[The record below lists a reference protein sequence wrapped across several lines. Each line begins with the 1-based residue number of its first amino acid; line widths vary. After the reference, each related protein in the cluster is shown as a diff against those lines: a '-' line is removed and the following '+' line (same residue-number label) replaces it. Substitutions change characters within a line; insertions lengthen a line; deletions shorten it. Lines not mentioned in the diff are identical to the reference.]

1 MAKQDKATYDSYAPD
16 AFDNPP
22 IGPVGVH
29 RGPRSAGARMAPYLC
44 VLLVALLV
52 GVLTWGLT
60 TGEFAK
66 ILNLPG
72 STQSSQSSDTKSS
85 DSKSSDSKQSG
96 DAASGDAANGTDSN
110 SSDSANSSDSNQQGS
125 SADANQTGG
134 TQTDQSQQQADQQAD
149 QNAQP
154 NKATA
159 VRVVNATGVS
169 GYAAQQAGVLTGAGY
184 TSVEAANPTGT
195 LPSASVVWYQNDADK
210 ATAQD
215 VATTLGIADVQQV
228 SGLDVPVVAIL
239 MN

>member
-52 GVLTWGLT
+52 GVLTWGVT
-60 TGEFAK
+60 TGDFAK

-72 STQSSQSSDTKSS
+72 STQSAQSSDT
-85 DSKSSDSKQSG
+85 KSSDSKQSG

-125 SADANQTGG
+125 STDANQADGAQADQSHQ
-134 TQTDQSQQQADQQAD
+134 QTDQQQAD

-169 GYAAQQAGVLTGAGY
+169 GYAAQQAGVLNGAGY

-215 VATTLGIADVQQV
+215 VATTLGIADVQQT
-228 SGLDVPVVAIL
+228 SGLDVPGVAIL

>member
-85 DSKSSDSKQSG
+85 DSKQSG

-125 SADANQTGG
+125 SSDSNQTGG
-134 TQTDQSQQQADQQAD
+134 TQADQSQQQTDQQQAD

-169 GYAAQQAGVLTGAGY
+169 GYAAQQAGVLSGAGY

-215 VATTLGIADVQQV
+215 VATTLGIADVQQT

>member
-66 ILNLPG
+66 ILNRPG
-72 STQSSQSSDTKSS
+72 STQSSQ
-85 DSKSSDSKQSG
+85 SSDSKQSG

-125 SADANQTGG
+125 STDANQADGA
-134 TQTDQSQQQADQQAD
+134 QTDQSQQQADQQQTD

-215 VATTLGIADVQQV
+215 VATTLGIADVQQT

>member
-85 DSKSSDSKQSG
+85 DSKQSG

-125 SADANQTGG
+125 SSDSNQTDG
-134 TQTDQSQQQADQQAD
+134 TQADQSQQQTDQQQAD

-169 GYAAQQAGVLTGAGY
+169 GYAAQQAGVLSGAGY

-215 VATTLGIADVQQV
+215 VATTLGIADVQQT

>member
-85 DSKSSDSKQSG
+85 DSKQSG

-125 SADANQTGG
+125 STDANQADGA
-134 TQTDQSQQQADQQAD
+134 QTDQSQQQADQQQTD

-215 VATTLGIADVQQV
+215 VATTLGIADVQQT

>member
-85 DSKSSDSKQSG
+85 DSKQSG

-125 SADANQTGG
+125 SSDANQTDGA
-134 TQTDQSQQQADQQAD
+134 QADQSQQQADQSQQQAD

-169 GYAAQQAGVLTGAGY
+169 GYAAQQAGVLSGAGY
-184 TSVEAANPTGT
+184 TNVEAANPTGT

-215 VATTLGIADVQQV
+215 VATTLGIADVQQT

>member
-85 DSKSSDSKQSG
+85 DSKQSG
-96 DAASGDAANGTDSN
+96 DAASGDAENGTDSN

-125 SADANQTGG
+125 SSDSNQTDG
-134 TQTDQSQQQADQQAD
+134 TQADQSQQQTDQQQAG

-169 GYAAQQAGVLTGAGY
+169 GYAAQQAGVLSGAGY

-215 VATTLGIADVQQV
+215 VATTLGIADVQQT

>member
-85 DSKSSDSKQSG
+85 DSKQSG

-125 SADANQTGG
+125 SSDSNQTGG
-134 TQTDQSQQQADQQAD
+134 TQADQSQQQTDQQQAD

-169 GYAAQQAGVLTGAGY
+169 GYAAQQAGVLSGAGY

-195 LPSASVVWYQNDADK
+195 RPSASVVWYQNDADK

-215 VATTLGIADVQQV
+215 VATTLGIADVQQT

>member
-72 STQSSQSSDTKSS
+72 STQSSQSSD
-85 DSKSSDSKQSG
+85 SKQSG

-125 SADANQTGG
+125 STDANQADGA
-134 TQTDQSQQQADQQAD
+134 QTDQSQQQADQQQTD

-215 VATTLGIADVQQV
+215 VATTLGIADVQQT